1 MRYDEMPVGPP
12 PRTPDTD
19 PFGWGYLAD
28 LVGFALRAPRRHR
41 VLAACSFVAVVLAAL
56 GALALVPFRYQV
68 QATVLAQRTPLMGSL
83 SNPGMNRDW
92 DVPTRAAREVIIR
105 RSNLVAVCERTRF
118 VERYLETRGR
128 AALLR
133 ERLRHALT
141 GKDRTREQVLED
153 LVDTL
158 AERLWVTSGAEGTV
172 TITFEW
178 TNREIA
184 FDVVEAAV
192 QAFMEE
198 RYTSEINAVAETI
211 AVLESHDERLRR
223 DIKDTVTQVEEKQRV
238 LRIRTGG
245 SRAAPSLPRGANLE
259 DAARIRSV
267 LAARRRAAS
276 DLESFREQRL
286 AEMQTQ
292 LAQQEAIYAPA
303 HPVLMST
310 RQAIEALSTPSP
322 NVVALRGEIQQ
333 LEGELA
339 RLGATEDAA
348 TATASLQADV
358 AAARQRLLES
368 DDPRLEIERRR
379 LEDLLHQHSSLMQ
392 RIDAARV
399 EMDTARAAFKHRY
412 TLVTPPQ
419 MPKRPIRPYVL
430 IYAVIGVLGGIVAAI
445 AASTLRD
452 LWGGRVLERWQ
463 VERALEIPVVGEFR
477 R

>member
-1 MRYDEMPVGPP
+1 MVHHQMPAGPP
-12 PRTPDTD
+12 PRAADAD
-19 PFGWGYLAD
+19 PFGWGHLAD
-28 LVGFALRAPRRHR
+28 LIGFALRAPRRHR
-41 VLAACSFVAVVLAAL
+41 VLAACAFGAVLLLAL

-105 RSNLVAVCERTRF
+105 HSTLVAVCERTHF
-118 VERYLETRGR
+118 VERYLATRGR
-128 AALLR
+128 AARLR
-133 ERLRHALT
+133 DWLRHAVT
-141 GKDRTREQVLED
+141 RKDRTREQILED

-158 AERLWVTSGAEGTV
+158 AARLWVTSGAEGTV

-178 TNREIA
+178 TNRDIA

-192 QAFMEE
+192 QAFMED
-198 RYTSEINAVAETI
+198 RYTSEINAVGETI
-211 AVLESHDERLRR
+211 GVLESHDERLRR
-223 DIKDTVTQVEEKQRV
+223 DIKDTVVQVEEKQRA
-238 LRIRTGG
+238 LRIRTGA
-245 SRAAPSLPRGANLE
+245 SRATPSQARGPQLE
-259 DAARIRSV
+259 DAARIRGV
-267 LAARRRAAS
+267 LAARRRAVS
-276 DLESFREQRL
+276 DLETFREQRL

-292 LAQQEAIYAPA
+292 LAQQEAVYAPA
-303 HPVLMST
+303 HPVLVST
-310 RQAIEALSTPSP
+310 RQAIEALSNPSP
-322 NVVALRGEIQQ
+322 NVVALRGEIEQ
-333 LEGELA
+333 LERDLA
-339 RLGATEDAA
+339 RLGVTEDPAA
-348 TATASLQADV
+348 AAASLQADM

-419 MPKRPIRPYVL
+419 MPKGPIRPYVL
-430 IYAVIGVLGGIVAAI
+430 IYVAVGLVGGVVAAVLVS
-445 AASTLRD
+445 ALRD